1 MKTEHVKIG
10 RLNVGIPVFQLLAAI
25 PGGVRAAIAEGA
37 DNHDPDSPG
46 GAKVTKEEVAEV
58 VAAFF
63 KAWGEAALPA
73 ILKANKLG

>member
-10 RLNVGIPVFQLLAAI
+10 RLDIGIPVFQLLAAI
-25 PGGVRAAIAEGA
+25 PGGVRAAVASGA

-46 GAKVTKEEVAEV
+46 GEKVTAGEVAED

-63 KAWGEAALPA
+63 KAWGDAALPA